1 MQKNGGLRASVG
13 ISPAKKRV
21 VYPLL
26 YFIFCYFILL
36 SIPGKGTSTPKRVT
50 TRHSSGGCHI
60 IGQKHPSV
68 NIPFTDFFSQTL
80 FSFFTFAFCSR
91 SNNNNSTNTINDNKC
106 SSNNNSIFNPRRN
119 SRMGCW
125 TCFEKMFLSK
135 KNLFWFWVSCFLAET
150 KVRSH
155 DFFPSPMFAKKQTLF
170 SMCRSHCG
178 SYLNLATVIILVTIF
193 RHRLSVYRSS
203 KFRGI

>member
-1 MQKNGGLRASVG
+1 MQKNGGFRASVG

-68 NIPFTDFFSQTL
+68 NIPFTDFFLRLYFRFSLSLSAAAVTTTTAPTPSTTTNAAATTTAFLTL
-80 FSFFTFAFCSR
+80 DVILEWDVELALKKCFCRKKSVLVLSFLFFGRNQSSFSRFFFQVLCLR
-91 SNNNNSTNTINDNKC
+91 KNKL
-106 SSNNNSIFNPRRN
+106 F
-119 SRMGCW
+119 
-125 TCFEKMFLSK
+125 FL
-135 KNLFWFWVSCFLAET
+135 
-150 KVRSH
+150 
-155 DFFPSPMFAKKQTLF
+155 
-170 SMCRSHCG
+170 CRSHCG